1 MERGLSSLALIGLTG
16 EGFAGAA
23 AIVRTVCAVSFRE
36 GPLFTRRGIAIAA
49 RWTLA
54 VTGASL
60 AAFLI
65 GSKGAALLARTRC
78 FTIRRG
84 GGGLRCG
91 ALKLLFTI
99 RARGVALLA
108 LWPPDFNHFRR
119 GLGGGG
125 VRDCFSGRRKFG
137 CGLFNG

>member
-1 MERGLSSLALIGLTG
+1 M
-16 EGFAGAA
+16 
-23 AIVRTVCAVSFRE
+23 
-36 GPLFTRRGIAIAA
+36 
-49 RWTLA
+49 
-54 VTGASL
+54 TGASV
-60 AAFLI
+60 AAFLV
-65 GSKGAALLARTRC
+65 GSKGAALFARTRC

-137 CGLFNG
+137 CGLFNGWFGDWFGSTCRRRGFFRWGLLGSWFVKIGQGICHDGVL